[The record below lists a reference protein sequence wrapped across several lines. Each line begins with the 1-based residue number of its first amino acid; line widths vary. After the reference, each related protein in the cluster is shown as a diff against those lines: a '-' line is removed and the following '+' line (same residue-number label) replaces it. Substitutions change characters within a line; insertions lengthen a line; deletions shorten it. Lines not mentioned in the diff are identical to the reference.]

1 MLAGLSF
8 CAGCR
13 IFKDSMSD
21 LLETIKKVGSHF
33 AVSGEL
39 IDGEELVTGLINQT
53 FLAVYENEE
62 GVVSKYV
69 LQRVNEHVFTDPRQV
84 MRNIERVTKHI
95 NDKVFKTKRSS
106 HGQTLRICPSRN
118 GESCIEGEKGGIWRC
133 YHYIEGCQTI
143 DVAETTN
150 QAFQAGRAFGE
161 FQDLLSDF
169 PVSKVSVTIADFHNT
184 PVRYQRL
191 LEVIKAD
198 SHGRAKGVETVIQDF
213 LGREP
218 ITAVLM
224 DHLKAGRLV
233 ERVTHNDTKINNV
246 MLNAETDDAVCVID
260 LDTVMPGLSL
270 YDFGDLIRSGTS
282 PVDEDERD
290 CSLVEMR
297 MPMFEAIASGY
308 LSAAHRFLSDLEVEL
323 MPMAAKVITMETGIR
338 FLTDY
343 LEGDVYFKTSREGHN
358 LDRARV
364 QMALLKSIEAQEGQ
378 MKLFVK
384 NWRPA

>member
-1 MLAGLSF
+1 M
-8 CAGCR
+8 
-13 IFKDSMSD
+13 
-21 LLETIKKVGSHF
+21 
-33 AVSGEL
+33 
-39 IDGEELVTGLINQT
+39 
-53 FLAVYENEE
+53 
-62 GVVSKYV
+62 
-69 LQRVNEHVFTDPRQV
+69 
-84 MRNIERVTKHI
+84 
-95 NDKVFKTKRSS
+95 
-106 HGQTLRICPSRN
+106 
-118 GESCIEGEKGGIWRC
+118 
-133 YHYIEGCQTI
+133 
-143 DVAETTN
+143 
-150 QAFQAGRAFGE
+150 
-161 FQDLLSDF
+161 
-169 PVSKVSVTIADFHNT
+169 SKVLVTIADFHNT
-184 PVRYQRL
+184 PVRFKRL

-198 SHGRAKGVETVIQDF
+198 SHGRAKGVEAVIQDF
-213 LGREP
+213 LDREP